1 MELDLCTGVS
11 LSPAVDAGGG
21 RLELNEDSV
30 HIWLVDPSDVFPM
43 GEGGGGEDGVANDER
58 NALVKV
64 LCPVELGRYE
74 ALVRGKRY
82 EAADS
87 FLLARALLRGTLSRY
102 CSGVPP
108 SDWVFTTNEHGRPQ
122 LSMDG
127 DPRLPPEMEGLR
139 FNLSH
144 CPGLV
149 CCGVALGRDVGVDA
163 EPIKERRF
171 ASSALRIPPFTIHFM
186 P

>member
-1 MELDLCTGVS
+1 MELDPSTGVS
-11 LSPAVDAGGG
+11 LSSAADVSDG
-21 RLELNEDSV
+21 RLELNEDCV

-43 GEGGGGEDGVANDER
+43 GEGGDGKDGVANDER
-58 NALVKV
+58 KSLVKV

-74 ALVRGKRY
+74 ALVRGKRF

-122 LSMDG
+122 LSMG
-127 DPRLPPEMEGLR
+127 EDPRLPPRNEG
-139 FNLSH
+139 
-144 CPGLV
+144 PEV
-149 CCGVALGRDVGVDA
+149 
-163 EPIKERRF
+163 
-171 ASSALRIPPFTIHFM
+171 
-186 P
+186 